1 MKSSSLF
8 SAPVKPITLLSLVAV
23 IAGAGVA
30 AAADWQPDKNVEI
43 IVGTGPGGGQDK
55 TARTLQ
61 RILQERQLLKVPA
74 TVVNKPGGG
83 GTVGWTYINQHAG
96 DGHYLEIGNSTLL
109 TNHLI
114 GRSTVSYT
122 DLTPIAMLLAESV
135 ALSVR
140 ADSPIKSGKDLLER
154 LKKDPS
160 AVSVSVGSSLGGVNH
175 IAAALVAR
183 AAGGDPKRMKTVV
196 FQGGGEAMTALLGGH
211 IDLVSSAAN
220 NVLPHLAAGRLRVL
234 GITAPQRLGGVLASV
249 PTWKELG
256 VDAVATNWRMIAGA
270 KNLSPAQVA
279 YWEEAFGRLAEA
291 PEWKKDL
298 ATNDFEP
305 LFMKGEALKR
315 YLREQNDAF
324 RTALTA
330 LDLVK

>member
-1 MKSSSLF
+1 VKSSSLL
-8 SAPVKPITLLSLVAV
+8 SALVIPITLLSLVAAIV
-23 IAGAGVA
+23 GAGVA
-30 AAADWQPDKNVEI
+30 AAEWQPDKNVEI

-96 DGHYLEIGNSTLL
+96 DGHYIEIGNTTLL

-154 LKKDPS
+154 LKKDS
-160 AVSVSVGSSLGGVNH
+160 GAVSVSVGSSLGGVNH

-234 GITAPQRLGGVLASV
+234 AITAPQRLGGVLASV

-279 YWEEAFGRLAEA
+279 YWEEALGRLAEA

-298 ATNDFEP
+298 ETNDFEP